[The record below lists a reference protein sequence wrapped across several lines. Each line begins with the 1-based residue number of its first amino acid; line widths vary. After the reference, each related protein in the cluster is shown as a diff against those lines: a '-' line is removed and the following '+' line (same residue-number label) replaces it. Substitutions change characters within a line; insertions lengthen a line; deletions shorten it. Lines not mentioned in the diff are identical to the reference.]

1 MAVAVPVAVYL
12 LSLWALYIRAGD
24 PPIRRFGVPMV
35 ASLLVAAP
43 FTGYPVLLVGLLLIV
58 LVVVKEITRV
68 RSDRE
73 TLT

>member
-1 MAVAVPVAVYL
+1 
-12 LSLWALYIRAGD
+12 
-24 PPIRRFGVPMV
+24 MV
-35 ASLLVAAP
+35 AALLVAAP

-58 LVVVKEITRV
+58 LVIVKEITRV